1 MDKICFVALAKL
13 EPAVVKQLKI
23 TMAGGVSRDFVGQKQ
38 LAWTSLT
45 RDLWERM
52 VLQDSLPKLG
62 LTCCSQGEKGVS
74 YRTV

>member
-13 EPAVVKQLKI
+13 EPAVIKQFKI
-23 TMAGGVSRDFVGQKQ
+23 TCWEGRVGSLVVRSK

-52 VLQDSLPKLG
+52 LLQDSFPKLG
-62 LTCCSQGEKGVS
+62 LAGCSQGEKGAS
-74 YRTV
+74 YGTI